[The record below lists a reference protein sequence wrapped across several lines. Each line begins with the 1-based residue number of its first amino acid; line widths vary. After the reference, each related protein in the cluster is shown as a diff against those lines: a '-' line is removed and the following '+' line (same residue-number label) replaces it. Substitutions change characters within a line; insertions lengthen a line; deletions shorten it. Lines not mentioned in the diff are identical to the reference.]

1 MPSTPPPIPNSG
13 PNSGPDGGRIF
24 GFTPPVWGIVLTL
37 LHLVA
42 ISTGDVISK
51 YFSYQL
57 PVLMVIWS
65 RYLVHVLVVL
75 AAIRPS
81 RWPTAFESG
90 RPWLQFWRAVAMLLN
105 TVAFILAIHFLP
117 FADVIAIAFIS
128 PFIVILLARLF
139 LGEAM
144 DAGRWLACVVGFGA
158 SLFVIKPGFGEV
170 EIAILALPVLAAGIF
185 AVVAVQT
192 RSLALVDRSVT
203 TMIWTGIVGLVATSA
218 ALPFDWVTPSPLQW
232 LGLFVGGFL
241 AAGSQFLFIKA
252 NAYQSASVLAPFAY
266 TELIWAVALGYAVFG
281 DFPDA
286 WTWLGMAIITACGL
300 YVLRREARKP
310 AA

>member
-1 MPSTPPPIPNSG
+1 MPGTPRPTPS
-13 PNSGPDGGRIF
+13 SGPDGARIF
-24 GFTPPVWGIVLTL
+24 GFAPPVWGIVLTL
-37 LHLVA
+37 LHLIA
-42 ISTGDVISK
+42 ICASDVISK

-65 RYLVHVLVVL
+65 RYAVHVLVVL
-75 AAIRPS
+75 AAIRP
-81 RWPTAFESG
+81 RHWPSAFESG
-90 RPWLQFWRAVAMLLN
+90 RLELQLWRAFAMLIN

-117 FADVIAIAFIS
+117 LADVIAIAFVS

-144 DAGRWLACVVGFGA
+144 DAGRWLACAVGFGA
-158 SLFVIKPGFGEV
+158 SLFIIKPGFGEV
-170 EIAILALPVLAAGIF
+170 DLAILALPVLAAAIF

-203 TMIWTGIVGLVATSA
+203 TMLWTGIVGLAAISA
-218 ALPFDWVTPSPLQW
+218 ALPFDWVAPSPLQW

-266 TELIWAVALGYAVFG
+266 TELIWAVTLGYLVFG

-300 YVLRREARKP
+300 YVLRRETRRP
-310 AA
+310 AAV

>member
-1 MPSTPPPIPNSG
+1 MPSTPPPT
-13 PNSGPDGGRIF
+13 PNSGPDGTRIF

-42 ISTGDVISK
+42 ISAGDVISK

-65 RYLVHVLVVL
+65 RYLVHVLVVF

-90 RPWLQFWRAVAMLLN
+90 RLALQLWRAVAMLLN

-128 PFIVILLARLF
+128 PFIVIILARLF

-144 DAGRWLACVVGFGA
+144 NAGRWLACLAGFGA

-170 EIAILALPVLAAGIF
+170 ELAILALPVLAAGIF

-203 TMIWTGIVGLVATSA
+203 TMLWTGIVGLIATSI
-218 ALPFDWVTPSPLQW
+218 ALPFDWVTPTPLQW

-241 AAGSQFLFIKA
+241 ATGSQFLFIKA
-252 NAYQSASVLAPFAY
+252 NAYQKASVLAPFSY

-300 YVLRREARKP
+300 YVLRRETRKP
-310 AA
+310 ATA